1 MYVHCPLLQGCT
13 LKHDGKKTVVFTKE
27 EYRQLEGPITATGR
41 SSAAGAGMVDE
52 GEEAEDA
59 EAMLSD
65 WQKKKKLKKSGSSS
79 SKVTSTSSSKPG
91 GTGTGKRGGSGS
103 KQQQRSRATFREL
116 QQRTMDDFM
125 AKSS

>member
-1 MYVHCPLLQGCT
+1 MLLNVTCCVLQGCT
-13 LKHDGKKTVVFTKE
+13 LKHDGKKTVVFTKQ
-27 EYRQLEGPITATGR
+27 EYRQLDGPITATGR
-41 SSAAGAGMVDE
+41 PSGAAAAGMVDE

-65 WQKKKKLKKSGSSS
+65 WQKKKKQKKVQGASSS
-79 SKVTSTSSSKPG
+79 SRTAPAG
-91 GTGTGKRGGSGS
+91 GTGKRGGSGG
-103 KQQQRSRATFREL
+103 KQQQRSRATFKQL

>member
-1 MYVHCPLLQGCT
+1 
-13 LKHDGKKTVVFTKE
+13 
-27 EYRQLEGPITATGR
+27 
-41 SSAAGAGMVDE
+41 MVDE

-65 WQKKKKLKKSGSSS
+65 WQKKKKQKKVQGASSS
-79 SKVTSTSSSKPG
+79 SRALPAG
-91 GTGTGKRGGSGS
+91 GIGKRGGSGG
-103 KQQQRSRATFREL
+103 KQQQRSRATFKQL